1 MNALLTQILM
11 ELKSGNLHRC
21 KEMGL
26 TEEEMQAL
34 NRLTVDDLHYLIN
47 TPVSLLSF
55 NINHSNLGVMLKQ
68 AQQVQIRNRKI
79 NKALV
84 LGGSIVMMQHFF
96 GLTATDVSNRRR
108 LAGLTVRQGRSTA
121 PTEEEELAVWLQ
133 WRALDTD
140 NSRSSDNLDMM
151 MEIAEQQ
158 NVSLNTVWSLIKEW
172 SVI

>member
-11 ELKSGNLHRC
+11 ELKSGNLQRC

-55 NINHSNLGVMLKQ
+55 NINHSNLSVMLKQ
-68 AQQVQIRNRKI
+68 AQQVQTRNRKI
-79 NKALV
+79 NKALA

-96 GLTATDVSNRRR
+96 GLTVTDVSNRRR
-108 LAGLTVRQGRSTA
+108 LAGLTVRQGRSIA
-121 PTEEEELAVWLQ
+121 PTEEEELSVWLQ

>member
-11 ELKSGNLHRC
+11 ELKAGNLHRC

-55 NINHSNLGVMLKQ
+55 NINHSNLSVMLKQ
-68 AQQVQIRNRKI
+68 AQQAQLRNQKI
-79 NKALV
+79 NKALA
-84 LGGSIVMMQHFF
+84 LGGSIVMMQYFF
-96 GLTATDVSNRRR
+96 GLNATEVSNRRR
-108 LAGLTVRQGRSTA
+108 LAGLSVRQGRGPA
-121 PTEEEELAVWLQ
+121 PSEQEELAVWLH

-140 NSRSSDNLDMM
+140 NSRSADDLDLMM
-151 MEIAEQQ
+151 QIAEQQ
-158 NVSLNTVWSLIKEW
+158 AVPLSAVWALIREW
-172 SVI
+172 SVL